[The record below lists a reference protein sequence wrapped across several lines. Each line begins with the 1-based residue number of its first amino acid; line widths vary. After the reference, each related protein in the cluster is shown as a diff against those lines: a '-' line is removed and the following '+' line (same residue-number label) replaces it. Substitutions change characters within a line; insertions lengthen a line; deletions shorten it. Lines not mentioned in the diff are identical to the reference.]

1 MNSRV
6 RFLTAN
12 ASRPVKFKCEIRL
25 MDSRPKFSPAKG
37 ESAMQTALDPEP
49 AATALR
55 RENPMKGWTD
65 EGMSQLLRRAESGQA
80 LTLAEY
86 VRAEEV
92 LERSVCAEA
101 VRL

>member
-1 MNSRV
+1 
-6 RFLTAN
+6 
-12 ASRPVKFKCEIRL
+12 
-25 MDSRPKFSPAKG
+25 
-37 ESAMQTALDPEP
+37 
-49 AATALR
+49 
-55 RENPMKGWTD
+55 MKGWTD